1 MRKPNLGPLN
11 KITKVLESLF
21 YASYRVRNK
30 DPYKFIDIETIVD
43 DYTIIS
49 RDESLLTVFEFN
61 GVKTMM
67 DDQDPSGVNNARR
80 SFFDKIHALNDST
93 LIEILRKSG
102 HTVEIFFQFDPDG
115 GRKEI
120 STFVSGQSNTTK
132 S

>member
-67 DDQDPSGVNNARR
+67 DDQDPSGVNNARH
-80 SFFDKIHALNDST
+80 S
-93 LIEILRKSG
+93 LIKFT
-102 HTVEIFFQFDPDG
+102 H
-115 GRKEI
+115 
-120 STFVSGQSNTTK
+120 
-132 S
+132 